1 MGEAG
6 LAPAELASVAVTV
19 GPGSFTGIRVGLAAA
34 QGIALATGA
43 QLIGIT
49 SFEAAAAASCGC
61 ASEHDQFQLIALES
75 RREDLYIQLFDP
87 FSDPIGEPAAVLP
100 ARLVDSV
107 RAAIGA
113 MPLLVSGDAAPR
125 AGFVLSGRPHTTICH
140 DAEPLALGAL
150 RAALRLLR
158 RGCKGSRVLPLYL
171 RPPGVT
177 LASGSRSADPTQ
189 P

>member
-1 MGEAG
+1 
-6 LAPAELASVAVTV
+6 
-19 GPGSFTGIRVGLAAA
+19 
-34 QGIALATGA
+34 
-43 QLIGIT
+43 
-49 SFEAAAAASCGC
+49 
-61 ASEHDQFQLIALES
+61 DQFQLIALES